1 MAPPTGS
8 LDARLC
14 QVGGLN
20 ANYSSSTGT
29 PYHIQVEDRGP
40 LFDHIGEQQVRRL
53 NVLVYANYGEA
64 HARIVHSRDHDFDDV
79 RTAEHNERI
88 KAEVQDLAA
97 GARRI
102 IERSERRQLD
112 RIKELATQYH
122 KARDA
127 GVKQELDSANKLFP
141 YLVSAAL
148 AEIKEQRA
156 AEKPEPSGTLLA
168 GPVLRVYPM
177 DEEQRRT
184 IVEIERMIRDVQSD
198 IDKLKDLGSADDII
212 LQTFRKLVDRANDC
226 VSGRLPSEFNV
237 RRLELTRDGLTM
249 TWRQVKSR
257 LKAAGG
263 GGC

>member
-1 MAPPTGS
+1 VAPKTGS

-29 PYHIQVEDRGP
+29 PYHIQIEDLGP
-40 LFDHIGEQQVRRL
+40 LFDRIGEQQVSRL
-53 NVLVYANYGEA
+53 NVVVYANYGEA
-64 HARIVHSRDHDFDDV
+64 NARIVHSRDHDFDDL

-88 KAEVQDLAA
+88 KAEIQDLAA

-112 RIKELATQYH
+112 RIMELATLYH
-122 KARDA
+122 KTRDA
-127 GVKQELDSANKLFP
+127 GAKQELDSANRLFP

-148 AEIKEQRA
+148 AEIKGRRA
-156 AEKPEPSGTLLA
+156 AERPEPSGTLLT

-184 IVEIERMIRDVQSD
+184 MVEIERMIRDVHSD
-198 IDKLKDLGSADDII
+198 VEKLKALGSADDII

-257 LKAAGG
+257 LKALAGKG
-263 GGC
+263 